1 MNIFLLFTAVA
12 IAVLLLVFGG
22 ELIKNRAGTI
32 ILVLGVI
39 VVLIIPV
46 TLSVKALTPDPV
58 VGTVEVIDKD
68 YSPAHSSGVGKHRRH
83 SPTCHELVLDPLV
96 SNPDPDE
103 PSDWIRSV
111 CVPNSQWLEV
121 KIGDVVEM
129 GYDKKRHKHWGSY
142 IVGDS
147 APLRS
152 ENGKFRTHCVLN
164 EAQDDLICDE
174 VSEAEYNKRS
184 SKEAIDLINDKDF
197 QKRLEEERL
206 QRNQ

>member
-12 IAVLLLVFGG
+12 IAILLLVFGG

-32 ILVLGVI
+32 TLVLGVI

-58 VGTVEVIDKD
+58 VGTVEVIGKD

-83 SPTCHELVLDPLV
+83 SPTCHQLVLDPLV
-96 SNPDPDE
+96 SNPDPKN

-111 CVPNSQWLEV
+111 CVPESQWVEV
-121 KIGDVVEM
+121 EKGEKIEL

-142 IVGDS
+142 IVGDNE
-147 APLRS
+147 PLRS
-152 ENGKFRTHCVLN
+152 ENGKFRQYCHYS
-164 EAQDDLICDE
+164 DDKGDLVCDI
-174 VSEAEYNKRS
+174 VSEAEYFRRTSEENVK
-184 SKEAIDLINDKDF
+184 DLKDPEYI
-197 QKRLEEERL
+197 KNLREDS
-206 QRNQ
+206 